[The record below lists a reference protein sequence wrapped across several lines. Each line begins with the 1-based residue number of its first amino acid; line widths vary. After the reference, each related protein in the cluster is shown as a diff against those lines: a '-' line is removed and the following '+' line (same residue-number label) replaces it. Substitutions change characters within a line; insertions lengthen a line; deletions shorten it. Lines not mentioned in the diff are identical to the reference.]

1 MLAAALLTVVSFH
14 DLFPGTVLGFLAS
27 AALVLTTVLPDP
39 KPAGRRGMFER
50 TTRGIRISLATPRL
64 RGLLALN
71 LVEAAAGAMVIV
83 NTMVLV
89 QAQSGLSQRD
99 TAIALAAFGAG
110 SMVAA
115 LGLPRLLDRMPDRR
129 AMLAGTVPLMLGL
142 AAGTTVASLELLLPL
157 WFVIGLGYAAIL
169 TPAGRLLRR
178 SARPEDR
185 PALFA
190 AQFALSHA
198 CWLITYP
205 LAGWL
210 GAAAGLPI
218 AFAVLCGV
226 AMLGT
231 LAAVLLWPSDDPEAF
246 EHDHPGL
253 PSDHPHLAGAT
264 GRRHVHPVVIDAEH
278 PVWPARR

>member
-1 MLAAALLTVVSFH
+1 
-14 DLFPGTVLGFLAS
+14 VLGFLAS

-64 RGLLALN
+64 RGLLALS

-218 AFAVLCGV
+218 TFAVLCGV